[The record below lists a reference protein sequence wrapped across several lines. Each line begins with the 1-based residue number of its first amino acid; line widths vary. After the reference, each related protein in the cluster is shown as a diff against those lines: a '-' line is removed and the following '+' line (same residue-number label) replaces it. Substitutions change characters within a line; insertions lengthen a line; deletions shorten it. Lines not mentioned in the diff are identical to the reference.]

1 MSYKSSLDS
10 MIDIQSFDPD
20 TNTFAAH
27 YPKTKKIDLAA
38 VWIGT
43 PLGGFG
49 ESELL
54 SMQSILASPF
64 DKDTVIQIGLLS
76 SPDIEGSVANYLSRK
91 QTGVNPVINELVSRQ
106 AELISGG
113 TLKAVIP
120 SSGVLFSKKRIV
132 VTMRTPFDANNDEKL
147 VQFNEVANKFSSSF
161 NAAGFNL
168 RRANAND
175 YLGLMRLMTHLYDPA
190 DDRYDDSLSVNEQ
203 LFFKGDEIKIQ
214 RDHIEFLTGASAET
228 NYYGAALSPKYLP
241 REFSVALM
249 NYMIGEPRGVHNQIR
264 YPYFMSITLHYPEQL
279 EKKNAIEQKANW
291 INHQLFGGTAS
302 KFMPNLG
309 LKKEGFDILR
319 NELETRSAVLVETTF
334 SFWLFSRKLDDVKAH
349 IEDIRTYWTSLGFE
363 MRLDKNVLD
372 VLFGQTLP
380 LGASKLRSKG
390 LSRTHTLTS
399 SQAAQFLPILGEW
412 RGTRNSSLLLTTR
425 RGEVGGFDLFDHGA
439 SFSAVLVAAPGSG
452 KSFVTQALIKSYLA
466 EGAKVWVIDQGK
478 SYQKLA
484 AAAGGTF
491 IEFSQNSDICL
502 NPFTDFLPE
511 RGGENRNINDEMD
524 LLAALVERMAAQREA
539 LDDIGVE
546 IIKKAIRQTFIE
558 HQGHGTIR
566 NVAEWLMAQTEEPRA
581 KDLAVRLDSFSHG
594 QYSKFFNGHANVNM
608 KNDFVVLELDGL
620 QQQRQ
625 LQQVVLLQ
633 IIAQVTNEMFHDNK
647 RKKILIIDEGWSLL
661 DDPIMARAMLSC
673 YKKCRKHMGSI
684 ITVTQGISDLYNSPA
699 GQSMIEN
706 AAWQI
711 ILAQKAEAIDSVRKN
726 GQLALDDYN
735 YEMLKTLTTI
745 NGSHSEMMIVGNDCA
760 GIFRLT
766 VDKFTQAMFSTSG
779 KDRYQVLED
788 IDNGM
793 DALEAIERQ
802 VVGTE
807 AVDVIA
813 KIRELALD
821 AQRIGL
827 NKAEV
832 KRMVVDALS

>member
-1 MSYKSSLDS
+1 
-10 MIDIQSFDPD
+10 
-20 TNTFAAH
+20 
-27 YPKTKKIDLAA
+27 
-38 VWIGT
+38 
-43 PLGGFG
+43 
-49 ESELL
+49 
-54 SMQSILASPF
+54 
-64 DKDTVIQIGLLS
+64 
-76 SPDIEGSVANYLSRK
+76 
-91 QTGVNPVINELVSRQ
+91 
-106 AELISGG
+106 
-113 TLKAVIP
+113 
-120 SSGVLFSKKRIV
+120 
-132 VTMRTPFDANNDEKL
+132 
-147 VQFNEVANKFSSSF
+147 
-161 NAAGFNL
+161 
-168 RRANAND
+168 
-175 YLGLMRLMTHLYDPA
+175 
-190 DDRYDDSLSVNEQ
+190 
-203 LFFKGDEIKIQ
+203 
-214 RDHIEFLTGASAET
+214 
-228 NYYGAALSPKYLP
+228 
-241 REFSVALM
+241 
-249 NYMIGEPRGVHNQIR
+249 
-264 YPYFMSITLHYPEQL
+264 
-279 EKKNAIEQKANW
+279 
-291 INHQLFGGTAS
+291 
-302 KFMPNLG
+302 
-309 LKKEGFDILR
+309 
-319 NELETRSAVLVETTF
+319 
-334 SFWLFSRKLDDVKAH
+334 
-349 IEDIRTYWTSLGFE
+349 
-363 MRLDKNVLD
+363 
-372 VLFGQTLP
+372 
-380 LGASKLRSKG
+380 
-390 LSRTHTLTS
+390 
-399 SQAAQFLPILGEW
+399 
-412 RGTRNSSLLLTTR
+412 
-425 RGEVGGFDLFDHGA
+425 
-439 SFSAVLVAAPGSG
+439 
-452 KSFVTQALIKSYLA
+452 
-466 EGAKVWVIDQGK
+466 
-478 SYQKLA
+478 
-484 AAAGGTF
+484 
-491 IEFSQNSDICL
+491 
-502 NPFTDFLPE
+502 
-511 RGGENRNINDEMD
+511 
-524 LLAALVERMAAQREA
+524 
-539 LDDIGVE
+539 
-546 IIKKAIRQTFIE
+546 
-558 HQGHGTIR
+558 
-566 NVAEWLMAQTEEPRA
+566 
-581 KDLAVRLDSFSHG
+581 
-594 QYSKFFNGHANVNM
+594 M

-813 KIRELALD
+813 KIRQLALD